1 MKKKWMNIMEEKLQK
16 QKVNIDEQ
24 KNNQKESKT
33 TKKIRKPNSPKKEI
47 KQSKKKSEKTKE
59 SAIIQKDER
68 LQKGKFCNKNN
79 RNKNPFLTKLAVRIV
94 TIVLLAVIF
103 MFVGTIAV
111 KKITKVNYESKFTL
125 VNQQLSYCQE
135 LITMKFQYSDIV
147 SLKKSMGFSKSY
159 SIVKYSGIIRVGI
172 ENLLATDARI
182 TKDGKEV
189 RIKLPPVT
197 ILGNEITKQEVFDE
211 KQSIFVPITTQEIFE
226 EIENAKIQME
236 QDMIAEG
243 MIEEAKKYTEKVI
256 EQFLHSAGFEKV
268 KIE

>member
-1 MKKKWMNIMEEKLQK
+1 MEEKLQK
-16 QKVNIDEQ
+16 QKVNIDGQ

-33 TKKIRKPNSPKKEI
+33 TKKIRKPNSPKMEI

-172 ENLLATDARI
+172 ENLLAADARI
-182 TKDGKEV
+182 TKDGKKV

-236 QDMIAEG
+236 EDMIAEG